1 MLPNAQFLGYG
12 YSTHGSFGIWRNFS
26 ILSKIAHFRPKI
38 VKKRPKST
46 KNGEFSFFMKN
57 SANLYEI
64 TSKRKTSQIR
74 SFYTVLD
81 HFKVKYYQKSRIF
94 DFPAVWASFLRL
106 VTSHKKINKKLNFCS
121 IIKIFKA
128 NRSKRLVLT

>member
-1 MLPNAQFLGYG
+1 MGTQHMEVLVFEEIFRFCQKLPILDQK
-12 YSTHGSFGIWRNFS
+12 
-26 ILSKIAHFRPKI
+26 LSK
-38 VKKRPKST
+38 
-46 KNGEFSFFMKN
+46 NGLNQRKMVNFHFFMKN
-57 SANLYEI
+57 SANLYKI
-64 TSKRKTSQIR
+64 TSKHKNSQIR

-106 VTSHKKINKKLNFCS
+106 VTSHKKINKKLNLCS
-121 IIKIFKA
+121 IIEIFTA